1 MRILESTTKPAASY
15 RREKGSAFVATIAPH
30 LNRNTP
36 EFRELADRASGF
48 LDDGE
53 GAETMAETLGCDASL
68 VRTVCLLRSAPGPS
82 R

>member
-1 MRILESTTKPAASY
+1 MRILQNPTEPAASH
-15 RREKGSAFVATIAPH
+15 RREKGSAFVVTIAPH
-30 LNRNTP
+30 LGRDTP
-36 EFRELADRASGF
+36 EFRELADRATGF

-68 VRTVCLLRSAPGPS
+68 VRTVCLLRSAPGPN